1 MRARAALLP
10 TGVLL
15 VGIAISVFLL
25 RGQPAAQLLRPEAE
39 PPLVPV
45 LFARAE
51 TVQLRVRSQG
61 TVEPRTESA
70 LVAEVPGQLIEIAP
84 GFEPGAFFRA
94 GDVLARLDPGDLE
107 LAVESARAALLQAR
121 AEEEYARA
129 RDARQ
134 RTLLAN
140 GIASPAIV
148 DETRRAA
155 RIAEAQRRAAEVALA
170 RAERDL
176 TRTRI
181 VAPFDGRTRAR
192 SVDVGGSVSVGS
204 RLGTVYAVD
213 YAEVRLPVPDAEL
226 AYLDL
231 PLGAEADPEAAPGV
245 LLAARFAGREHHWSG
260 HVVRT
265 DAEIDPRTR
274 MVQVIVRVPRPY
286 ETGGRPP
293 LAPGLFV
300 EAEILGRSVDGVVR
314 LPRSALD
321 GESHVWAVD
330 DDGRLRRRGV
340 EVLRLERD
348 SALVVG
354 GLVPGKP
361 ISLLEPRL
369 AREGLE
375 VRVLPTEVVADG
387 APASEPAS

>member
-1 MRARAALLP
+1 M
-10 TGVLL
+10 
-15 VGIAISVFLL
+15 
-25 RGQPAAQLLRPEAE
+25 
-39 PPLVPV
+39 
-45 LFARAE
+45 
-51 TVQLRVRSQG
+51 
-61 TVEPRTESA
+61 
-70 LVAEVPGQLIEIAP
+70 
-84 GFEPGAFFRA
+84 
-94 GDVLARLDPGDLE
+94 
-107 LAVESARAALLQAR
+107 
-121 AEEEYARA
+121 
-129 RDARQ
+129 
-134 RTLLAN
+134 
-140 GIASPAIV
+140 
-148 DETRRAA
+148 
-155 RIAEAQRRAAEVALA
+155 
-170 RAERDL
+170 
-176 TRTRI
+176 
-181 VAPFDGRTRAR
+181 
-192 SVDVGGSVSVGS
+192 
-204 RLGTVYAVD
+204 
-213 YAEVRLPVPDAEL
+213 
-226 AYLDL
+226 
-231 PLGAEADPEAAPGV
+231 
-245 LLAARFAGREHHWSG
+245 
-260 HVVRT
+260 RT